1 MSRGDGQGSSG
12 SHYIRGSQLRRHI
25 GTDQIFIVLVFLGN
39 LEGGGY
45 GQMLGGCKQCRA
57 KCKFT
62 FESNKNINNYA

>member
-39 LEGGGY
+39 LEGGG
-45 GQMLGGCKQCRA
+45 MDKCWGGV
-57 KCKFT
+57 
-62 FESNKNINNYA
+62 NNVVRSANLHLKAIKT